1 MISFNYQY
9 SVIFILNFCHS
20 MFRSLVAMTWIILLF
35 KVGQG
40 TPPTNLTSK
49 PSIKAGTESS
59 PSPVDM
65 EYMNLTLWTTIQAGR
80 LILLAEQF

>member
-9 SVIFILNFCHS
+9 SVIFILNFCHP
-20 MFRSLVAMTWIILLF
+20 MFRSLVVMTWLIPLF

-40 TPPTNLTSK
+40 TSPTSLTSK
-49 PSIKAGTESS
+49 PSPKAGTEST

-65 EYMNLTLWTTIQAGR
+65 EYMNLTLQTTIQAGR

>member
-20 MFRSLVAMTWIILLF
+20 MFRLWVVTTWLILLL

-40 TPPTNLTSK
+40 TPPTNLTNK
-49 PSIKAGTESS
+49 PSTKAGTEPT

-65 EYMNLTLWTTIQAGR
+65 EYMNLNV
-80 LILLAEQF
+80 